1 MAEWFCQY
9 WTYALGL
16 VGACIVLFFALR
28 AAVKASAEHRKS
40 YKAEEE
46 YITRLKALKE
56 KYVPLTKE
64 AVASAPENELLEGA
78 SLGIQLFLQKQEDME
93 KAFLSLPDEKKLIY
107 TLDVFVSDKT
117 ASAFFRNNSQILKS
131 RLVPALFLVGLE
143 EQARRIVPVSKM
155 FDDKDEETS
164 LDNDAV
170 ERLDKELESEEILS
184 FIKLSAAKYIKD
196 NEELFVER

>member
-9 WTYALGL
+9 WRYVLGF

-64 AVASAPENELLEGA
+64 AVASAPEAELLEGA
-78 SLGIQLFLQKQEDME
+78 ALGIQLFLQKQEDME

-107 TLDVFVSDKT
+107 TLDVLFQTKPLLRFLGIIHRFSK
-117 ASAFFRNNSQILKS
+117 AALFRRFFSLVLKS
-131 RLVPALFLVGLE
+131 RRGVLPLFQKCLTIRTRKLRLTMTRLNG
-143 EQARRIVPVSKM
+143 STK
-155 FDDKDEETS
+155 S
-164 LDNDAV
+164 L
-170 ERLDKELESEEILS
+170 K
-184 FIKLSAAKYIKD
+184 AK
-196 NEELFVER
+196 NF

>member
-16 VGACIVLFFALR
+16 VGACIVLFFALC

-170 ERLDKELESEEILS
+170 ERLDKELESEEFLS